1 VRLRALPLLL
11 VLTACDYV
19 LWNWSIAGGHDVLSL
34 ISGLTLLPLAA
45 ATLAL
50 LALGAAR
57 LGGAVLEATRDRRQR
72 AATTHA
78 GKRAS
83 ANTRAHRPEPR
94 RQPQPTSDATPAA
107 RSEERGSRRLA
118 A

>member
-11 VLTACDYV
+11 ALTAADYA
-19 LWNWSIAGGHDVLSL
+19 LWHWSIAGGHDILSL

-57 LGGAVLEATRDRRQR
+57 LCGVLLEAAREWRAPATSRTTARRR
-72 AATTHA
+72 PRT
-78 GKRAS
+78 RAS
-83 ANTRAHRPEPR
+83 QR
-94 RQPQPTSDATPAA
+94 RSQPNPDAKPPA

>member
-11 VLTACDYV
+11 VLTAADYA
-19 LWNWSIAGGHDVLSL
+19 LWDWSIANGHDVVSL
-34 ISGLTLLPLAA
+34 IAGLTLLPLAA

-57 LGGAVLEATRDRRQR
+57 LLGFALARPGAHRRPTAAP
-72 AATTHA
+72 AATTKPA
-78 GKRAS
+78 E
-83 ANTRAHRPEPR
+83 T
-94 RQPQPTSDATPAA
+94 TPH
-107 RSEERGSRRLA
+107 EQQTSRRLA